1 MHRSRNDVSAGRRPC
16 SGSETYDL
24 MMLMDAKVIRSE
36 EQHQEYLLEI
46 QNLIASDPQ
55 PGSYIAER
63 LELLSVL
70 VEAYENQ
77 KYPIEAPDPVSAILF
92 RMQEQGLKQADLVP
106 YFGTRSRVSE
116 VLSRKRPLT
125 VNMIRAL
132 SSGLGISAETL
143 VGVGQVEVT
152 KSESDEVD
160 WSRFPAKEMIARGW
174 LQKLTNTTVKST
186 EELVRNFISDF
197 GMQFGSAAFRRT
209 IGGDAYSPATQYA
222 LQAWLARVIQSG
234 RERKPLISKF
244 DRSVLSQP
252 FLRELAQLSWS
263 DHGPLLAVEFL
274 EKHGI
279 AVVIEP
285 HLKGTLLDGA
295 ALQDTDGMPIIGLTL
310 RFDRLD
316 NFWFTLL
323 HEVAHLWK
331 HVTPEE
337 TFLDNLDASSE
348 DSRELEANRIA
359 KEALI
364 PRVAWKRSEAYL
376 NPSSQAID
384 QLSRE
389 LKIHPA
395 IIAGRLRKERENYT
409 IFNDLVGHGQVRR
422 HFNLTGIEV

>member
-1 MHRSRNDVSAGRRPC
+1 
-16 SGSETYDL
+16 
-24 MMLMDAKVIRSE
+24 MDAKVIRSE
-36 EQHQEYLLEI
+36 EQHQEYLHEI
-46 QNLIASDPQ
+46 QSLITLSPQ
-55 PGSYIAER
+55 SGSNAAER
-63 LELLSVL
+63 LELLTVL

-77 KYPIEAPDPVSAILF
+77 KFPIEAPDPVSAILF
-92 RMQEQGLKQADLVP
+92 RMQEQGLRQADLVP

-132 SSGLGISAETL
+132 ASGLGISTETL
-143 VGVGQVEVT
+143 VGVDSAEVVQAE
-152 KSESDEVD
+152 KEDVD
-160 WSRFPAKEMIARGW
+160 WNRFPVKEMVARGW
-174 LQKLTNTTVKST
+174 IQKLSSKSI
-186 EELVRNFISDF
+186 ESAADLVRSFISDV

-209 IGGDAYSPATQYA
+209 LGGDAYSPSTRYA
-222 LQAWLARVIQSG
+222 LHAWLARVIQRA
-234 RERKPLISKF
+234 RERKLALGVF
-244 DRSVLSQP
+244 DRGAFSP
-252 FLRELAQLSWS
+252 AFLRELSQLSWFE
-263 DHGPLLAVEFL
+263 HGPVLAVEFL

-279 AVVIEP
+279 AVVVEP

-295 ALQDTDGMPIIGLTL
+295 ALQDSDGTPIIGLTL

-331 HVTPEE
+331 HVDVNE

-348 DSRELEANRIA
+348 DRRELEANRIA

-364 PRVAWKRSEAYL
+364 PRIAWKRSDAYL
-376 NPSSQAID
+376 NPSNQAID

-389 LKIHPA
+389 LKVHPA

-409 IFNDLVGHGQVRR
+409 IFNDLVGHGQVRK
-422 HFNLTGIEV
+422 HFNLTGVEA

>member
-1 MHRSRNDVSAGRRPC
+1 
-16 SGSETYDL
+16 
-24 MMLMDAKVIRSE
+24 MMRIDTKVIRSE

-46 QNLIASDPQ
+46 QRLLALEPQ
-55 PGSYIAER
+55 PGSENAER

-70 VEAYENQ
+70 VEAFENQ
-77 KYPIEAPDPVSAILF
+77 KYPIEAPDPISAILF

-116 VLSRKRPLT
+116 VLGRKRPLT

-132 SSGLGISAETL
+132 SSGLGISTETL
-143 VGVGQVEVT
+143 VGVEATEVAQT
-152 KSESDEVD
+152 EKNEVD
-160 WSRFPAKEMIARGW
+160 WGRFPVNEMIARGW
-174 LQKLTNTTVKST
+174 LQKLTNKAVKST
-186 EELVRNFISDF
+186 EELVQGFISNV
-197 GMQFGSAAFRRT
+197 GVEFGSTAFRRT
-209 IGGDAYSPATQYA
+209 LGGDAYSPATKYA
-222 LQAWLARVIQSG
+222 LYAWLARVIQKA
-234 RERKPLISKF
+234 RERKFTLGLF
-244 DRSVLSQP
+244 DRDRFSAT
-252 FLRELAQLSWS
+252 FMRELAQLSWFE
-263 DHGPLLAVEFL
+263 HGPVLAVEFL

-295 ALQDTDGMPIIGLTL
+295 AMQDEDGTPIIGLTL

-331 HVTPEE
+331 HVDREE
-337 TFLDNLDASSE
+337 TFLDNLDSSSE
-348 DSRELEANRIA
+348 DRREVEANRIA

-364 PRVAWKRSEAYL
+364 PRVAWKRSDACL
-376 NPSSQAID
+376 NPSNLAID
-384 QLSRE
+384 MLSRE

-409 IFNDLVGHGQVRR
+409 IFNDLVGHGQVGKY
-422 HFNLTGIEV
+422 FNFSEVEV

>member
-1 MHRSRNDVSAGRRPC
+1 
-16 SGSETYDL
+16 
-24 MMLMDAKVIRSE
+24 MDPKVIRTE
-36 EQHQEYLLEI
+36 EQYQEYLHEM
-46 QNLIASDPQ
+46 QNLIAQNPQ
-55 PGSYIAER
+55 PGSEAADH

-77 KYPIEAPDPVSAILF
+77 KFPIEAPDPISAILF
-92 RMQEQGLKQADLVP
+92 RMHEQNLRQADLIP

-132 SSGLGISAETL
+132 SSGLGISTETL
-143 VGVGQVEVT
+143 VGIEPAEVVHGAG
-152 KSESDEVD
+152 DEVD
-160 WSRFPAKEMIARGW
+160 WSCFPIKEMVSRGW
-174 LQKLTNTTVKST
+174 LQKFTNKTAEST
-186 EELVRNFISDF
+186 EDIVKRFIADV

-209 IGGDAYSPATQYA
+209 LGGDAYSPATRYA
-222 LQAWLARVIQSG
+222 LYAWLARVIQRA
-234 RERKPLISKF
+234 RERKSALGSF
-244 DRSVLSQP
+244 DRSVLSQT

-263 DHGPLLAVEFL
+263 EHGPVLAVELL

-295 ALQDTDGMPIIGLTL
+295 ALQDNGMPIIGLTL

-323 HEVAHLWK
+323 HEVSHLWK
-331 HVTPEE
+331 HVVTEE

-348 DSRELEANRIA
+348 DRRELEANRIA

-364 PRVAWKRSEAYL
+364 PKVSWKRSDAYL
-376 NPSSQAID
+376 NPSKQAID

-389 LKIHPA
+389 LRIHPA
-395 IIAGRLRKERENYT
+395 IVAGRLRKERENYT
-409 IFNDLVGHGQVRR
+409 IFKDLVGYGQVRNL
-422 HFNLTGIEV
+422 FNISGVEV

>member
-1 MHRSRNDVSAGRRPC
+1 
-16 SGSETYDL
+16 
-24 MMLMDAKVIRSE
+24 MMRVDAKVIRSE

-46 QNLIASDPQ
+46 ERLIACEPQ
-55 PGSYIAER
+55 PGSPMADN

-77 KYPIEAPDPVSAILF
+77 KYPIEAPDPISAILF

-116 VLSRKRPLT
+116 VLARKRPLT

-132 SSGLGISAETL
+132 SCGLGISTETL
-143 VGVGQVEVT
+143 VGMDSAEVL
-152 KSESDEVD
+152 KSDKDDVD
-160 WSRFPAKEMIARGW
+160 WGSFPIKEMMARGW
-174 LQKLTNTTVKST
+174 VQKLTNKAVKST
-186 EELVRNFISDF
+186 EYLVKGFISNV
-197 GMQFGSAAFRRT
+197 GVEFGSTAFRRT
-209 IGGDAYSPATQYA
+209 LSGDAYSPATRYA
-222 LQAWLARVIQSG
+222 LYAWLARVIQKA
-234 RERKPLISKF
+234 RERKPSLGTFNRDQFSTAF
-244 DRSVLSQP
+244 M
-252 FLRELAQLSWS
+252 RELAQLSWS
-263 DHGPLLAVEFL
+263 DNGPALAVEFL

-285 HLKGTLLDGA
+285 PLKGTLLDGA
-295 ALQDTDGMPIIGLTL
+295 AMQDADGTPIIGLTL

-331 HVTPEE
+331 HVDGQE

-348 DSRELEANRIA
+348 DRREVEANRIA

-364 PRVAWKRSEAYL
+364 PRVAWKRSDAYL
-376 NPSSQAID
+376 NPSNQAID
-384 QLSRE
+384 ALSRE

-395 IIAGRLRKERENYT
+395 IISGRLRKDRENYT
-409 IFNDLVGHGQVRR
+409 LFNDLIGHGQVRK
-422 HFNLTGIEV
+422 HFIFSEVEP

>member
-1 MHRSRNDVSAGRRPC
+1 
-16 SGSETYDL
+16 
-24 MMLMDAKVIRSE
+24 MMRIDAKVIRSE
-36 EQHQEYLLEI
+36 EQHQDYLAEI
-46 QNLIASDPQ
+46 ERLIACAPL
-55 PGSYIAER
+55 PGSENADS

-70 VEAYENQ
+70 VEAYENK

-116 VLSRKRPLT
+116 VLARKRPLT

-132 SSGLGISAETL
+132 SSGLGISTETL
-143 VGVGQVEVT
+143 VGMNSVDAL
-152 KSESDEVD
+152 KADADDVD
-160 WSRFPAKEMIARGW
+160 WSNFPIKEMMARGW
-174 LQKLTNTTVKST
+174 LQKLANKAVKST
-186 EELVRNFISDF
+186 EDLVKGFISNV
-197 GMQFGSAAFRRT
+197 GVEFGSTAFRRT
-209 IGGDAYSPATQYA
+209 LGGDAYSPATRYA
-222 LQAWLARVIQSG
+222 LYAWLARVIQKA
-234 RERKPLISKF
+234 RERKPTLGTF
-244 DRSVLSQP
+244 ERDRFSTT
-252 FLRELAQLSWS
+252 FMRELAQLSWF
-263 DHGPLLAVEFL
+263 DHGPALALEFL

-295 ALQDTDGMPIIGLTL
+295 ALQDIDGTPIIGLTL

-331 HVTPEE
+331 HVDGEE

-348 DSRELEANRIA
+348 DRREVEANRIA

-364 PRVAWKRSEAYL
+364 PRVAWKRSDACL
-376 NPSSQAID
+376 NPSNQSID
-384 QLSRE
+384 ALSRE

-409 IFNDLVGHGQVRR
+409 IFNDFVGHGQVRK
-422 HFNLTGIEV
+422 HFNVSEVEV